1 MRSRHAY
8 RLAIFACPVLF
19 LAYPS
24 ISAGQ
29 AAQGTPT
36 AGKVTGLVP
45 IVNLIHEAR
54 TAPASTSATVYWG
67 DIVNTGRLAR
77 ARVALNDGSILNI
90 GSDTNMTITQHDAG
104 AQQTELELNYG
115 RVRAKAAKLVKPDA
129 KFEIHTPT
137 GVAGVVGT
145 DWYMGYEQD
154 VTRVIVFEGKV
165 RFCSVVKKK
174 KEESGQGEQ
183 EEQQEHRKV
192 EPLPC
197 VIVSAGEAS
206 SIRGNGTPSQPVPV
220 AQFDA
225 VEVTKS
231 TQISGAG
238 AAGGAGAAT
247 GAVTHGALLAGTLV
261 GGVVGATVLTRTLA
275 TTPTCSTPPPTGGI
289 RRAASCTGP
298 TGGAAPRINGQR

>member
-1 MRSRHAY
+1 MRSRLAC
-8 RLAIFACPVLF
+8 RLAGFACLSFF
-19 LAYPS
+19 LAYAS
-24 ISAGQ
+24 AAAGQ
-29 AAQGTPT
+29 GAQAPPT

-45 IVNLIHEAR
+45 IVNLIHDAR

-67 DIVNTGRLAR
+67 DIVNTGHLAR

-104 AQQTELELNYG
+104 AQQTQLELNYG

-145 DWYMGYEQD
+145 DFFMLYELH
-154 VTRVIVFEGKV
+154 VTRVLVFEGKV
-165 RFCSVVKKK
+165 KFCTLDGRCVMVAQ
-174 KEESGQGEQ
+174 GQT
-183 EEQQEHRKV
+183 
-192 EPLPC
+192 
-197 VIVSAGEAS
+197 S
-206 SIRGNGTPSQPVPV
+206 SIRGNESPSQPVPA
-220 AQFDA
+220 AQLDA

-231 TQISGAG
+231 TQMSGAG

-247 GAVTHGALLAGTLV
+247 SAVTHSALLGATLAAGAVT
-261 GGVVGATVLTRTLA
+261 ATVITRTLA
-275 TTPTCSTPPPTGGI
+275 TTPTCPAPAPTARI
-289 RRAASCTGP
+289 RRAATCTGP

>member
-1 MRSRHAY
+1 MRSRHAC
-8 RLAIFACPVLF
+8 RLAIFACLILF
-19 LAYPS
+19 LACAPD
-24 ISAGQ
+24 SAGQ
-29 AAQGTPT
+29 AASSAPT

-67 DIVNTGRLAR
+67 DIVNSGHLAR

-115 RVRAKAAKLVKPDA
+115 RMRAKAAKLVKPDA

-145 DWYMGYEQD
+145 DWFMSYELD
-154 VTRVIVFEGKV
+154 TTRVIVFEGKV
-165 RFCSVVKKK
+165 RFCSVERKK
-174 KEESGQGEQ
+174 KEESDQ
-183 EEQQEHRKV
+183 EEHRKL

-197 VIVSAGEAS
+197 VIVGAGEAS
-206 SIRGNGTPSQPVPV
+206 SIHGNGTPSQPVPV

-225 VEVTKS
+225 LEVTKS

-247 GAVTHGALLAGTLV
+247 GVAAHGALLAGGLV
-261 GGVVGATVLTRTLA
+261 GGVVTGAVLGRTLA
-275 TTPTCSTPPPTGGI
+275 TTPTCPTPPPTSGGV

>member
-1 MRSRHAY
+1 MRSRHVC
-8 RLAIFACPVLF
+8 RLATLACLGLF

-24 ISAGQ
+24 SLAAQ
-29 AAQGTPT
+29 ASQGTPT
-36 AGKVTGLVP
+36 AGKITGLVP

-54 TAPASTSATVYWG
+54 TTPASTSATVYWG
-67 DIVNTGRLAR
+67 DIVNTGHLAR

-90 GSDTNMTITQHDAG
+90 GSDSNMTITQHDAA

-145 DWYMGYEQD
+145 DWFMLYELH
-154 VTRVIVFEGKV
+154 VTRILVFEGKV
-165 RFCSVVKKK
+165 KFCTLD
-174 KEESGQGEQ
+174 G
-183 EEQQEHRKV
+183 R
-192 EPLPC
+192 C
-197 VIVSAGEAS
+197 VIVTQGQTS
-206 SIRGNGTPSQPVPV
+206 SIRGNESPSQPVPA
-220 AQFDA
+220 AQLDA

-231 TQISGAG
+231 TQVSSAG

-247 GAVTHGALLAGTLV
+247 GVVAHGALLAGSLV
-261 GGVVGATVLTRTLA
+261 GGVVAATVLTRTLA
-275 TTPTCSTPPPTGGI
+275 TSPTCPTPPPTGGI